1 MNFLP
6 RAKDSQQTL
15 IATKPAPG
23 LIHSSQQLK
32 AKIYQGPLLLP
43 YPAQEKPVC
52 KRLTFRQL
60 APTTAN
66 LLPFFFFNPQPPAL
80 KL

>member
-1 MNFLP
+1 MDFLA

-23 LIHSSQQLK
+23 LNHSSQQFK
-32 AKIYQGPLLLP
+32 AKIHQAPLLLP

-52 KRLTFRQL
+52 KRLTFRQPAL
-60 APTTAN
+60 TTAN
-66 LLPFFFFNPQPPAL
+66 LLLPLFFFFF
-80 KL
+80 